1 MTEKEEQELFSA
13 LEIAREWVGKA
24 IAPETPEWAQIFA
37 LEEAAQWGM
46 HFTRKIED
54 LKKHPTSRTITSKGE
69 RR

>member
-1 MTEKEEQELFSA
+1 MSDRKELELFSA

-24 IAPETPEWAQIFA
+24 IAPETPEWARIFA
-37 LEEAAQWGM
+37 LDEAAQWGM

-54 LKKHPTSRTITSKGE
+54 LKKHPTSRTITTKGE